1 MDMEGFSGMDGRT
14 TIFDYWGIKSLQ
26 AWTNKG
32 KFDGGKLSDAQRELR
47 EFYQRLLT
55 IARDDKAIQKGK
67 MYDITYAQGDGFDKQ
82 QHYAYLRHTKGETLL
97 IVVNFHDRAQEIK
110 VRIPNDAFVYLG
122 LDGKAQATAT
132 DLLYGGKQTIDFV
145 PDKEIKVSLDAWR
158 GAILK
163 IR

>member
-1 MDMEGFSGMDGRT
+1 
-14 TIFDYWGIKSLQ
+14 
-26 AWTNKG
+26 
-32 KFDGGKLSDAQRELR
+32 
-47 EFYQRLLT
+47 
-55 IARDDKAIQKGK
+55 
-67 MYDITYAQGDGFDKQ
+67 MYDITYAQGEGFDKQ

-97 IVVNFHDRAQEIK
+97 VVVNFHDRAQEIK

-132 DLLYGGKQTIDFV
+132 DLLHGGKQTVDFV
-145 PDKEIKVSLDAWR
+145 PDKVIKVSLDAWR